1 MSNSRRHHRFRAV
14 RRRDR
19 ESGSALLAVLC
30 LLFTAGILTTLT
42 VAVSKEQTFNIAAQV
57 ARQRSMYTAEG
68 VANRVQF
75 LLAADRA
82 LYPSEFL
89 GETDYEAAETDRFLA
104 DGLPHEI
111 DYHGE
116 TVRFTITDT
125 ASGADF
131 TGSNYRNSVRRLAAG
146 REEESEWVDYL
157 ETVVERIADYID
169 TDDGRSGD
177 GGLEADDY
185 EELGRYPLP
194 RNDALQ
200 FREELLWIPGF
211 RRLYPVDRH
220 GRLSPVR
227 LIPPAGPVTL
237 GRLQPSLLTADA
249 DTLRA
254 LANLE
259 DEEVDEVLEALRA
272 WREERT
278 PLSESLDSLLV
289 TRLNRVFSRSESG
302 CYTVTVEAAPET
314 GRPFHRLV
322 VSFAGFAVSGPSNGQ
337 FQYLEWLFF

>member
-1 MSNSRRHHRFRAV
+1 MRRSALRKDF

-42 VAVSKEQTFNIAAQV
+42 IAVSKENTFNIAAQT
-57 ARQRSMYTAEG
+57 AQQRSMYTAEG

-89 GETDYEAAETDRFLA
+89 GETDYEEAETDRFLA

-131 TGSNYRNSVRRLAAG
+131 TGSNYRNSVRRLSAG
-146 REEESEWVDYL
+146 REDETEFVDYL
-157 ETVVERIADYID
+157 DTVAERIGDYID
-169 TDDGRSGD
+169 SDDNATGD

-220 GRLSPVR
+220 GRLSSVR
-227 LIPPAGPVTL
+227 LIPPTGTVSL
-237 GRLQPSLLTADA
+237 GNRQPSLLTADA
-249 DTLRA
+249 AALRS

-259 DEEVDEVLEALRA
+259 DEEVDSVLDALKE

-278 PLSESLDSLLV
+278 PLSESLDSLIIS
-289 TRLNRVFSRSESG
+289 RLNRAFSRSESG
-302 CYTVTVEAAPET
+302 TYTVTIEAAPDA
-314 GRPFHRLV
+314 GRPFRRLA

>member
-1 MSNSRRHHRFRAV
+1 MKLPLRTPRPA

-42 VAVSKEQTFNIAAQV
+42 IAVSKESTFNIAAQV
-57 ARQRSMYTAEG
+57 AQQRSMYTAEG

-89 GETDYEAAETDRFLA
+89 GETDYEEAETDRFLA
-104 DGLPHEI
+104 DGLPHDI

-116 TVRFTITDT
+116 TVRFTISDT

-131 TGSNYRNSVRRLAAG
+131 TGNNYRNSVLRLSAG
-146 REEESEWVDYL
+146 REDETEFVSYL
-157 ETVVERIADYID
+157 DTVAERIADYID
-169 TDDGRSGD
+169 TDDNATGE

-220 GRLSPVR
+220 GRLSAVR
-227 LIPPAGPVTL
+227 LIPPSGTVNL
-237 GRLQPSLLTADA
+237 SRLQPSLLTADA
-249 DTLRA
+249 SALRS

-259 DEEVDEVLEALRA
+259 DEEVDAVLEALQA

-278 PLSESLDSLLV
+278 PISESLDSLILE
-289 TRLNRVFSRSESG
+289 RLNRAFSRSESG
-302 CYTVTVEAAPET
+302 TYTVTVEAAPEAP
-314 GRPFHRLV
+314 RPFRRLV
-322 VSFAGFAVSGPSNGQ
+322 VSFQGFAASGPSNGQ

>member
-1 MSNSRRHHRFRAV
+1 MRTSRLPHVRR

-42 VAVSKEQTFNIAAQV
+42 IAISKENTFSIAAQV
-57 ARQRSMYTAEG
+57 AQQRAMYTAEG

-75 LLAADRA
+75 LLAADRS

-89 GETDYEAAETDRFLA
+89 GETDYEAAETERFLA

-125 ASGADF
+125 AGGADF
-131 TGSNYRNSVRRLAAG
+131 TGSNYRNSILRLSAG
-146 REEESEWVDYL
+146 REDESEWVDYL
-157 ETVVERIADYID
+157 TTVSDRIADYID
-169 TDDGRSGD
+169 TDDTATGD

-220 GRLSPVR
+220 GRLSAVR
-227 LIPPAGPVTL
+227 LIPPSGTVSL

-249 DTLRA
+249 SALRS

-259 DEEVDEVLEALRA
+259 DEEVDAVLEALQA

-278 PLSESLDSLLV
+278 PLSESLDSLII
-289 TRLNRVFSRSESG
+289 TRLNRVFSRAESG
-302 CYTVTVEAAPET
+302 NYTVTVEAPPGA
-314 GRPFHRLV
+314 GQPFRRLV